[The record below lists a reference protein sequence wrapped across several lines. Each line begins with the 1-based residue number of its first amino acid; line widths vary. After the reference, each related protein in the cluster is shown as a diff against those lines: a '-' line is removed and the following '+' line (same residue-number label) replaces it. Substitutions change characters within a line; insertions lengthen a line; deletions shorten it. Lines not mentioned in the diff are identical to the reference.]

1 MPKKKPVSQEL
12 ATPLTHGA
20 IGLPF
25 VTIDDFNNETRDK
38 DGFIGD
44 KANKRIFQHRLD
56 EWRKMVRKSGED
68 PLGEPATKELS
79 KKKIDAFLMGDDIP
93 ASALV
98 LSAIEDFAREFSEV
112 IKKYLREKSWAKTE
126 RIVVGGGFRQSRVGE
141 LVIART
147 ELLLKADGVDIK
159 VVPIVHHPDKAGLI
173 GSLYLMPSWMLKGH
187 NAILAVDIGG
197 TNVRAGVVEF
207 GKPTLPQLEEAN
219 VHDTLLW
226 RHADDKP
233 SRTATIRRLVDMLQE
248 LIDSAHKKKLK
259 LAPMIGIACPGVI
272 RPDGS
277 IDRGGQNLPG
287 GNWESDHFNLPIALM
302 AAIPTIGDHP
312 TFVMMHNDAVVQGLS
327 QIPFMMDIERWA
339 VLTIGT
345 GLGNARFTNR
355 EPLEATSAED

>member
-1 MPKKKPVSQEL
+1 MPKKKPVPQEL

-20 IGLPF
+20 LGLPF
-25 VTIDDFNNETRDK
+25 VTIDDFNNESKDK

-44 KANKRIFQHRLD
+44 KANKRVFQHRLD
-56 EWRKMVRKSGED
+56 DWRKLVRKSGDD
-68 PLGEPATKELS
+68 PLGDPPTKELS
-79 KKKIDAFLMGDDIP
+79 KKKIDGFLMGDDVV

-98 LSAIEDFAREFSEV
+98 MSAVEDFSREFSEV
-112 IKKYLREKSWAKTE
+112 IKKYLKEKSWAKTE
-126 RIVVGGGFRQSRVGE
+126 CIVVGGGVRQSRFGE
-141 LVIART
+141 LAIART

-159 VVPIVHHPDKAGLI
+159 VVPIRHHPDKAGLI
-173 GSLYLMPSWMLKGH
+173 GSIYLMPSWMLKGH

-207 GKPTLPQLEEAN
+207 GKPTLPQLEEAS
-219 VHDTLLW
+219 VDDILLW

-233 SRTATIRRLVDMLQE
+233 SRTATIQRLAGMLQE
-248 LIDSAHKKKLK
+248 LIESAQKKKLK

-272 RPDGS
+272 RQDGS

-287 GNWESDHFNLPIALM
+287 GNWESDHFNLPTALKN
-302 AAIPTIGDHP
+302 AIPTIGDHT

-327 QIPFMMDIERWA
+327 QIPFMTDYARWA

-355 EPLEATSAED
+355 EPLETPPAEE

>member
-1 MPKKKPVSQEL
+1 MPKKKPAPKEH

-25 VTIDDFNNETRDK
+25 VTIDDFNNETKDK

-44 KANKRIFQHRLD
+44 RANKKIFQVKLD
-56 EWRKMVRKSGED
+56 EWRKLIRKTGND
-68 PLGEPATKELS
+68 PMGEPPTKDLS
-79 KKKIDAFLMGDDIP
+79 KKKIDGFLMGDDIR

-98 LSAIEDFAREFSEV
+98 ISAVDDFAREFAEV
-112 IKKYLREKSWAKTE
+112 IKKYLKEKSWAKTE
-126 RIVVGGGFRQSRVGE
+126 RIVVGGGFRQSRFGE

-147 ELLLKADGVDIK
+147 ELLLKADGVDIN

-233 SRTATIRRLVDMLQE
+233 SRTATIQRLVGMLQE
-248 LIDSAHKKKLK
+248 LIDTAHKKKLK

-302 AAIPTIGDHP
+302 EAIPTIGDHT
-312 TFVMMHNDAVVQGLS
+312 TFVMMHNDGVVQGLS
-327 QIPFMMDIERWA
+327 QIPFMTDVSRWA

-355 EPLEATSAED
+355 ESLETSAQQD

>member
-1 MPKKKPVSQEL
+1 MPKKKKPVPEQ

-20 IGLPF
+20 LGLPF
-25 VTIDDFNNETRDK
+25 VTIDDFNNESKDK

-44 KANKRIFQHRLD
+44 KANKRVFQHRLD
-56 EWRKMVRKSGED
+56 DWRKLARKNGGD
-68 PLGEPATKELS
+68 PLGDNATKDLS
-79 KKKIDAFLMGDDIP
+79 KKKIDAFFAGED
-93 ASALV
+93 ATAAALV
-98 LSAIEDFAREFSEV
+98 MSAVDDFAREFAEV
-112 IKKYLREKSWAKTE
+112 IKKYLKEKSWAKTE
-126 RIVVGGGFRQSRVGE
+126 RIVVGGGFRQSRFGE
-141 LVIART
+141 IAIARA
-147 ELLLKADGVDIK
+147 ELLLRSEGIDIK

-197 TNVRAGVVEF
+197 TNVRAGIVEF
-207 GKPTLPQLEEAN
+207 GKPTLPHLREADVN
-219 VHDTLLW
+219 DTVLW

-233 SRTATIRRLVDMLQE
+233 SRTATIQRLVAMLQD
-248 LIDSAHKKKLK
+248 LIDIAHKKKLK

-272 RPDGS
+272 RTDGS

-302 AAIPTIGDHP
+302 GAIPQIGDHP
-312 TFVMMHNDAVVQGLS
+312 TFVMMHNDGVVQGLS
-327 QIPFMMDIERWA
+327 QIPFMTDVSRWA

-355 EPLEATSAED
+355 EGLDPQVTEE